1 MTKTEVCEALERAAQ
16 TIVETTLLAYSK
28 GFGDVREKAKR
39 DAALLR
45 TLKERI
51 ERGVV
56 TQDAWG
62 DVESLIIDWSER
74 EGEAG

>member
-1 MTKTEVCEALERAAQ
+1 MTKQSVCEALDWAIERAEENMDIQ
-16 TIVETTLLAYSK
+16 TKQYCALHQTELP
-28 GFGDVREKAKR
+28 
-39 DAALLR
+39 LLR